1 MVLQNEA
8 RELHVKLS
16 QIIPRKAILLNLKAA
31 NKKGVIQELVTA
43 LKKASPGES
52 LSVKQLVDAVMKR
65 EKVGSTG
72 VGSGIAIPHAKHDS
86 IEGIIGAFGRVPGGL
101 DFDSVDGAPVEL
113 VFLLLASPKKNDAY
127 LKLLRGTMGAIK
139 QPHFCNFLRKAK
151 TAKDIVEIFK
161 DTEDVVQV

>member
-16 QIIPRKAILLNLKAA
+16 QIIPRKAILLNVKAA

-43 LKKASPGES
+43 LKKACPGES

>member
-1 MVLQNEA
+1 M
-8 RELHVKLS
+8 KLS
-16 QIIPRKAILLNLKAA
+16 QIIPRKAILLNVKAA

>member
-16 QIIPRKAILLNLKAA
+16 QIIPRKAILLNVKAA